1 MSESELLKTTL
12 LSDGSQMTK
21 AKQFFRQ
28 LHKFKILSP
37 GLPVHVRLLVE
48 GNVGDIL
55 GVGHHVIR
63 LVVLLILLILLAIMI
78 LIPGLSEAGVLRL
91 LALLQPDQLAAPV
104 HNLDAADKLWGG
116 VN

>member
-1 MSESELLKTTL
+1 
-12 LSDGSQMTK
+12 MTK

-63 LVVLLILLILLAIMI
+63 LVVLLTLLILLILLSLLAIMI
-78 LIPGLSEAGVLRL
+78 LIPALSEAGVLRL

>member
-1 MSESELLKTTL
+1 
-12 LSDGSQMTK
+12 MTK
-21 AKQFFRQ
+21 AKQFLRQ
-28 LHKFKILSP
+28 LNKLKILSP

-63 LVVLLILLILLAIMI
+63 LVVLLILLTLLAIMI
-78 LIPGLSEAGVLRL
+78 LLILIPALSEDRVQLL